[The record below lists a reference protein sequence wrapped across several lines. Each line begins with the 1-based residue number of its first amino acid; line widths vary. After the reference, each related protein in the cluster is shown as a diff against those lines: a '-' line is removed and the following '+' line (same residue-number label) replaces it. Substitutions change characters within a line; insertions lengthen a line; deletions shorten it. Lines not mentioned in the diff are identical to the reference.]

1 MLHVTRSNM
10 RCMLPVASQV
20 RTASHG
26 LLRTMAAQCT
36 DSSALVAA
44 VDELKKATVAAG
56 VSVNDRQ
63 ARAQCSGMYVTFW
76 MFCGPENDRE
86 ALSPIHPSI
95 HPSAHPIRPSIDP
108 FIDPSIPPLIPSRPS
123 SQHPPIAP
131 APPTEGRT
139 EVSTRLCFGCADVW

>member
-1 MLHVTRSNM
+1 ML
-10 RCMLPVASQV
+10 CMLPVALQV

-63 ARAQCSGMYVTFW
+63 ARAQRGGMYVAFG
-76 MFCGPENDRE
+76 MVCGPENDRE
-86 ALSPIHPSI
+86 ALRHIHPFIPSV
-95 HPSAHPIRPSIDP
+95 HPLIRPS
-108 FIDPSIPPLIPSRPS
+108 LHPSRTAHTVNPPPS
-123 SQHPPIAP
+123 PL
-131 APPTEGRT
+131 RT
-139 EVSTRLCFGCADVW
+139 EVSTRLCFGCAGVW

>member
-1 MLHVTRSNM
+1 ML
-10 RCMLPVASQV
+10 CMLPVALQV

-63 ARAQCSGMYVTFW
+63 ARVQCGGVYVAFW
-76 MFCGPENDRE
+76 MLCGPENNRE
-86 ALSPIHPSI
+86 ALRHIHPSI
-95 HPSAHPIRPSIDP
+95 
-108 FIDPSIPPLIPSRPS
+108 PSIPSVHPLIHPLIRSSLHPSRPAHRPS
-123 SQHPPIAP
+123 
-131 APPTEGRT
+131 PTDRGEDGS
-139 EVSTRLCFGCADVW
+139 VHSPLLRLRRRLVGYSEYSGYRR